1 MSSAGPPD
9 AQTGVAPSGRRGR
22 RGYWV
27 PGLIA
32 MAVLL
37 VIAVAVGAGD
47 LDHSA
52 PRVLDGADI
61 ASQIGLGIQTQRG
74 AATAPAVHC
83 PKSEPVRSGWKF
95 ECSLQQAGKT
105 VPVQVVELDQ
115 HGQLS
120 WHIGT

>member
-1 MSSAGPPD
+1 
-9 AQTGVAPSGRRGR
+9 
-22 RGYWV
+22 
-27 PGLIA
+27 

-37 VIAVAVGAGD
+37 LIAVAVGAGD

-52 PRVLDGADI
+52 PHVLEGPDI
-61 ASQIGLGIQTQRG
+61 AAQISLGIQSQEG

-83 PKSEPVRSGWKF
+83 PKSEPVRTGWKF
-95 ECSLQQAGKT
+95 ECSAQQAGKS

-120 WHIGT
+120 WRLGT